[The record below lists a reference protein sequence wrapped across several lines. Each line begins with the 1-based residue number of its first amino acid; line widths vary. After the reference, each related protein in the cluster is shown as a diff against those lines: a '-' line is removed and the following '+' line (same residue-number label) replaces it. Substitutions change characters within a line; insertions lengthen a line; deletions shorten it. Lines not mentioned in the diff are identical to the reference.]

1 MVRKVLRGYKT
12 QFKKKKNHHKSTPAR
27 KALDIQ
33 QLPGENWMTAALK
46 SIACRHYP
54 AQCGSEEAKKKKM
67 FWNSCQTQKKWNTVP
82 WGEVLQM
89 LIALYYSSALYTGPF
104 EVQKPDKAHPLPAL
118 LELSSQFPHAR
129 WIALQEMASNVT
141 ANNLWQNTKMK
152 SATQFQ
158 TLARVA
164 QEQLGHLVA
173 PFCRT
178 PQVGCC
184 NHVHPTCSTRPPA
197 ECRQSVK
204 HKTRTEECYLYS
216 GLHCIILK
224 CENCANFE
232 TGHPRYSW
240 SP

>member
-12 QFKKKKNHHKSTPAR
+12 QFKKKRTITRVPLQGKHWTFSSFPEKTGWQRLSNPLHADT
-27 KALDIQ
+27 
-33 QLPGENWMTAALK
+33 T
-46 SIACRHYP
+46 RHNVEVKK
-54 AQCGSEEAKKKKM
+54 QKKKM